1 VRRLSCRAFAIAD
14 ETLTANSLRSSS
26 RVSTD
31 DSDHS
36 GDEILRLIRENQ
48 IDLTVVEGLRLVMAF
63 NKIKDPSDRRLLIEL
78 AERFSK

>member
-1 VRRLSCRAFAIAD
+1 
-14 ETLTANSLRSSS
+14 
-26 RVSTD
+26 VSTD

-63 NKIKDPSDRRLLIEL
+63 NKIKDPSDRRVLIEL
-78 AERFSK
+78 AERFAK